1 MIHEETRE
9 MEETKMST
17 FEKVVELLVE
27 AKDCE
32 ADKIKMESTWADL
45 ELDSLDTVELVM
57 NLEDEFGIQMEMNES
72 LKTVGDV
79 VNAIDEKLAAK

>member
-1 MIHEETRE
+1 MT
-9 MEETKMST
+9 T
-17 FEKVVELLVE
+17 FDKVAALLVE

-32 ADKIKMESTWADL
+32 LEKIKMESTWAEL

-57 NLEDEFGIQMEMNES
+57 NLEDEFGIPLEMNES

-79 VNAIDEKLAAK
+79 VNAIEGELNK

>member
-1 MIHEETRE
+1 M
-9 MEETKMST
+9 T
-17 FEKVVELLVE
+17 FNKVVALLVE

-32 ADKIKMESTWADL
+32 AEKIKMESTWAEL

-57 NLEDEFGIQMEMNES
+57 NLEDEFGIPLEMNET

-79 VNAIDEKLAAK
+79 VNAIDKALQNK